1 MFLSLSLLFKKTYC
15 IKTKYTRTKGKTRDL
30 GLLVRCIR
38 FLLDFFLALSLRLD
52 LVCTFNVTNE
62 QKKTRKNQ
70 MCAQYTWKPLVERRV
85 HIETNKH
92 ITRCMFISSE
102 TTNKNK
108 NGWRKKK
115 KQREKIFFLAK
126 FIKKNIFQKFYSTY
140 FLDVFFLVIMCYFIF
155 LTKRHLFFLLFVAPY
170 DGKKP
175 IGRPRYTHSD
185 SRRRRRKKNRRGA
198 RI

>member
-1 MFLSLSLLFKKTYC
+1 MWGGWPTYTLTHTKSKTPKCSNKQTQFTLLLSVRKINLSRCFSLSLLFKKTYC

-108 NGWRKKK
+108 NG
-115 KQREKIFFLAK
+115 
-126 FIKKNIFQKFYSTY
+126 
-140 FLDVFFLVIMCYFIF
+140 
-155 LTKRHLFFLLFVAPY
+155 
-170 DGKKP
+170 
-175 IGRPRYTHSD
+175 
-185 SRRRRRKKNRRGA
+185 
-198 RI
+198 